1 MARKRS
7 PAKPAKKTKPARVVR
22 VAESAKSPL
31 AHARLVH
38 GFLVRL
44 PAPPGI
50 TIVIRGPGGPI
61 DALRGISA
69 RRIETDAALLAL
81 AQAAR
86 EGPGDD
92 STFH

>member
-1 MARKRS
+1 MARKPS
-7 PAKPAKKTKPARVVR
+7 AAKPAKKPKRPRASRVT
-22 VAESAKSPL
+22 ESARSPL

-44 PAPPGI
+44 PAPRGI
-50 TIVIRGPGGPI
+50 TLVLRSTEGPNAALHRIYDLRVAI
-61 DALRGISA
+61 DAASR
-69 RRIETDAALLAL
+69 AL
-81 AQAAR
+81 AYAAR